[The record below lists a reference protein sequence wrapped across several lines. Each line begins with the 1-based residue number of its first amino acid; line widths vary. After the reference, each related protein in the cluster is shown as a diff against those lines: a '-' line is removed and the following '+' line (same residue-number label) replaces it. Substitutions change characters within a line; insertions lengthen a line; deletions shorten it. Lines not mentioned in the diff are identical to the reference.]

1 MAHHTSDSIERTAL
15 ELLRQAGALSAPV
28 DLDKV
33 ASVLGAK
40 VHQETLE
47 DEVSGVLI
55 VKGSEKHVLVNAA
68 HHQNRQRFTVGHELG
83 HLVLHDGQGDRLI
96 IDKQIRVYQRVGEA
110 TSGVYNAPGSMTKPY
125 EEREANMFAAAL
137 LMPEPLVQHAALEHD
152 LGDELDIASM
162 AKTFGVSEQAMF
174 IRLQQL
180 QVVEVALSRSEPVR
194 LDSRPTLAV

>member
-1 MAHHTSDSIERTAL
+1 MAQHTSDSIERTAL

-33 ASVLGAK
+33 VAALGAK
-40 VHQETLE
+40 VHHETLE

-55 VKGSEKHVLVNAA
+55 VKGGEKHVLVNAA
-68 HHQNRQRFTVGHELG
+68 HHPNRQRFTIGHELG

-110 TSGVYNAPGSMTKPY
+110 TSGAYSAPGSITKPY

-137 LMPEPLVQHAALEHD
+137 LMPAPLVQHAALEHD
-152 LGDELDIASM
+152 LGDELDITAL

-180 QVVEVALSRSEPVR
+180 GVVEVALGKSSATRDDAQLSLTV
-194 LDSRPTLAV
+194 